1 MGVVINTISH
11 LAYTM
16 FSPGD
21 MWADL
26 DQHKGDENIADKVT
40 TSYYIPLMAI
50 LSAALLIRVGYA
62 GGGWLSFDFGGGIK
76 AVTQFCVV
84 FFLLP
89 IIVGFVFKE
98 VCQHW
103 VVMPQKHL
111 KDRLQIYVLY
121 CYSYL
126 MFVATLQQMLP
137 GIKFVG
143 LLTLYVVVIALNG
156 VERYLKVEDNSV
168 LTVTIPSSIIMGYSS
183 IVLNLFK

>member
-11 LAYTM
+11 IAYTM
-16 FSPGD
+16 FAPD
-21 MWADL
+21 RMWSDL
-26 DQHKGDENIADKVT
+26 DQKEGDENVADKVF
-40 TSYYIPLMAI
+40 TSYYIPLMVLMSLI
-50 LSAALLIRVGYA
+50 LFIRVSFSEGWTTFNYVA
-62 GGGWLSFDFGGGIK
+62 GLKLI
-76 AVTQFCVV
+76 TQFDVV

-89 IIVGFVFKE
+89 IIVGYLFKE
-98 VCQHW
+98 FFMHW
-103 VVMPQKHL
+103 QMMPAKHL
-111 KDRLQIYVLY
+111 SDRLQIYVLY

-126 MFVATLQQMLP
+126 MMVATLQQIFP

-156 VERYLKVEDNSV
+156 VVRYLKVYEDFV